1 MKNSTK
7 SKHYTESDTA
17 TAKNSRWFRIS
28 SPRGEIEQL
37 FDLYW
42 GGKERRITGMTLRI
56 IGVNLIALISL
67 LIGVISLG
75 QYHETLIE
83 SKLQRFETEILLIT
97 ATFVEK
103 FKDQERTEP
112 LSSTEVDILTA
123 RLGATLNR
131 RILIFNA
138 KDDLIADSE
147 HLIEEKKIEPI
158 IEIAHPVH
166 QAKRK
171 LESVELLKNT
181 ALWIVSLLPREEN
194 LPVFLGVQTDK
205 GYNYSDVREAKRKNL
220 SMSAWRDTRG
230 EIILTAAMPIMK
242 HNDELVGVVMLINNG
257 EDIKQELGDVWFNIL
272 NVFLL
277 TLLITILLSIYLSG
291 VIARPL
297 RKLAR
302 AAENVRKGKIKDT
315 DIPDMSDRHDEIGE
329 LSLVLRDMTHAL
341 WERMDSIE
349 SFASDVSHEI
359 KNPLTSLK
367 SAVETASIVTK
378 QEDRDKLLS
387 VIKHDIERLDRLI
400 TDISNASRLD
410 AELSREMFNVVNI
423 KDILRHLI
431 DMYKSPLEREADN
444 KQNSDEALKDGIL
457 ITLDLPDYAEL
468 FVRGS
473 EGRLIQVFHNILS
486 NALSFSPVK
495 STIKISVSVKVN
507 RVTVTIDDEGSGI
520 PENKLKS
527 IFERFYSERPQH
539 EEYGRHSGLGLSIC
553 KQIITAHGGL
563 IYAENRQ
570 DRKDIKGARFS
581 VVLNL
586 IDGTER

>member
-341 WERMDSIE
+341 WERMDTIE
-349 SFASDVSHEI
+349 AFAADVAHEI

-367 SAVETASIVTK
+367 SAVETARVVK
-378 QEDRDKLLS
+378 KKEDLEKLLD
-387 VIKHDIERLDRLI
+387 VIRHDVDRLDRLI
-400 TDISNASRLD
+400 TDISSASKLD
-410 AELSREMFNVVNI
+410 AELSREAFDVVDL
-423 KDILRHLI
+423 KDILARLS
-431 DMYKSPLEREADN
+431 DAYRGPLERHEVLGGN
-444 KQNSDEALKDGIL
+444 ENSVLKDGVVISL
-457 ITLDLPDYAEL
+457 KLPKQGDI
-468 FVRGS
+468 FVQGS
-473 EGRLIQVFHNILS
+473 EGRLFQVFQNILE
-486 NALSFSPVK
+486 NALSFSKLK
-495 STIKISVSVKVN
+495 SKVDVVVSVKAN
-507 RVTVTIDDEGSGI
+507 RVTITIQDEGPGI
-520 PENKLKS
+520 PEGKLKD
-527 IFERFYSERPQH
+527 IFERFYSERPHH

-553 KQIITAHGGL
+553 KQIITAHAGV
-563 IYAENRQ
+563 IYAENRKGRN
-570 DRKDIKGARFS
+570 DDITGARF
-581 VVLNL
+581 VVILNML
-586 IDGTER
+586 